1 MILNYELYVISDI
14 LITDYS
20 SVLFDYA
27 ILNRPIIFYMY
38 DLDDYKENIRGFY
51 LDVYN
56 DLPGEI
62 IKTEEKVINTV
73 LNIERYKLNNKE
85 KLYNFNEK
93 FNYLHNG
100 KCCKNVLDKV
110 IKR

>member
-1 MILNYELYVISDI
+1 MLYS
-14 LITDYS
+14 
-20 SVLFDYA
+20 
-27 ILNRPIIFYMY
+27 NRPIIFYMY

-93 FNYLHNG
+93 LIIYIMGNIAKMYWIRLL
-100 KCCKNVLDKV
+100 KDKGN
-110 IKR
+110 KK